1 MYCPKSPHKTYLWL
15 TKYNPMST
23 LNQFLS
29 DLWKNGQVEVMHE
42 LKAFSADE
50 LNEAQLILQKG
61 YEEDK
66 IHFPSTAPNFVAEP
80 ALWAAQYLYRAIQ
93 FILLRHLDEKA
104 LQKYLLP
111 WPAPINA
118 EAVYAA
124 DLSLRHLPTLFSF
137 AKGLSPADPLLLE
150 LKKTASTWP
159 FSGLGIAE
167 ADPAAETLLL
177 SHPALAIA
185 YTDRIIAKRLKAK
198 AQQTQIRPLIAAA
211 LGDHAHT
218 LWPNWDA

>member
-1 MYCPKSPHKTYLWL
+1 
-15 TKYNPMST
+15 MST

-29 DLWKNGQVEVMHE
+29 DLWKNGQTQVAHE
-42 LKAFSADE
+42 LKPFSVEE
-50 LNEAQLILQKG
+50 LNEAQLILQHG
-61 YEEDK
+61 YVEEQ
-66 IHFPSTAPNFVAEP
+66 IHFPGTAPTFAAEP

-93 FILLRHLDEKA
+93 FILLRHLDEKT
-104 LQKYLLP
+104 LHEHLLP
-111 WPAPINA
+111 WPAAVNA

-137 AKGLSPADPLLLE
+137 AKGLSPSDPLLLE

-159 FSGLGIAE
+159 FSGLGIVE
-167 ADPAAETLLL
+167 ADPAAEAILL

-185 YTDRIIAKRLKAK
+185 YTDRIIAKRLKTK
-198 AQQTQIRPLIAAA
+198 AQQPHIRPWIAAA
-211 LGDHAHT
+211 LGNHAHT

>member
-1 MYCPKSPHKTYLWL
+1 
-15 TKYNPMST
+15 MST

-29 DLWKNGQVEVMHE
+29 DLWKNGQVEVAHE
-42 LKAFSADE
+42 LKAFSAEE
-50 LNEAQLILQKG
+50 LTEAQMVLEHG
-61 YEEDK
+61 YREGQ
-66 IHFPSTAPNFVAEP
+66 IHFPGTAPAFAAEP
-80 ALWAAQYLYRAIQ
+80 ALWAAQYLYRSIQ
-93 FILLRHLDEKA
+93 FILLRHLDEKTM
-104 LQKYLLP
+104 QEQLLP
-111 WPAPINA
+111 WPAAVNV

-137 AKGLSPADPLLLE
+137 AKGLSPEDPLLLE

-167 ADPAAETLLL
+167 ANPDAEALLL
-177 SHPALAIA
+177 SHPDLAIA
-185 YTDRIIAKRLKAK
+185 YTDRIIAKRLKIK
-198 AQQTQIRPLIAAA
+198 AQQPQIRPLIAAA

>member
-1 MYCPKSPHKTYLWL
+1 
-15 TKYNPMST
+15 MST

-29 DLWKNGQVEVMHE
+29 DLWKDGQVEVMHE
-42 LKAFSADE
+42 LKAFSAEE
-50 LNEAQLILQKG
+50 LNEAQLVLEHG
-61 YEEDK
+61 YTQDQ
-66 IHFPSTAPNFVAEP
+66 IHFPGTAPTFAAEP

-93 FILLRHLDEKA
+93 FILLRHLDEKN
-104 LQKYLLP
+104 LQEHLLP
-111 WPAPINA
+111 WPAAVNA

-137 AKGLSPADPLLLE
+137 AKGLSPSDPLLLE

-159 FSGLGIAE
+159 FSGLGIVE
-167 ADPAAETLLL
+167 ADPAAKAMLL

-198 AQQTQIRPLIAAA
+198 AQQPQIRPWIAAA
-211 LGDHAHT
+211 LGNHAHT

>member
-1 MYCPKSPHKTYLWL
+1 
-15 TKYNPMST
+15 MST

-29 DLWKNGQVEVMHE
+29 DLWKNGQVQVAHE
-42 LKAFSADE
+42 LKAFSLEE
-50 LNEAQLILQKG
+50 LNEAQLVLELG
-61 YEEDK
+61 YREAQ
-66 IHFPSTAPNFVAEP
+66 IHFPGTAPTFAAEP

-93 FILLRHLDEKA
+93 FILLRHLDEKK
-104 LQKYLLP
+104 LQEHLLP

-124 DLSLRHLPTLFSF
+124 DLSLRHLPGLFSF
-137 AKGLSPADPLLLE
+137 AKGLSPSDPLLLE

-177 SHPALAIA
+177 AHPTLTIA
-185 YTDRIIAKRLKAK
+185 YTDRIIAKRLKTK
-198 AQQTQIRPLIAAA
+198 AQQPHIRPWIAAA

>member
-1 MYCPKSPHKTYLWL
+1 
-15 TKYNPMST
+15 MST

-29 DLWKNGQVEVMHE
+29 DLWKKGQVEVAHE
-42 LKAFSADE
+42 LKAFSAEE
-50 LNEAQLILQKG
+50 LNEAQMVLKHG
-61 YEEDK
+61 CREEQ
-66 IHFPSTAPNFVAEP
+66 IHFPGTAPTFAAEP

-93 FILLRHLDEKA
+93 FILLRHLDEKTM
-104 LQKYLLP
+104 QEHLLP
-111 WPAPINA
+111 WPAQVNA

-167 ADPAAETLLL
+167 ADPDAEAMLL
-177 SHPALAIA
+177 SHSALAIA

-198 AQQTQIRPLIAAA
+198 AQQPHIRPWIAAA

-218 LWPNWDA
+218 LWPNWDD

>member
-1 MYCPKSPHKTYLWL
+1 
-15 TKYNPMST
+15 MST

-29 DLWKNGQVEVMHE
+29 DLWKKGQVEVANE
-42 LKAFSADE
+42 LKPFSAEE
-50 LNEAQLILQKG
+50 LNEAQLILELG
-61 YEEDK
+61 YHEEQ
-66 IHFPSTAPNFVAEP
+66 IHFPGAAPAFATEP

-93 FILLRHLDEKA
+93 FILLRHLDEKTM
-104 LQKYLLP
+104 QEHLLP
-111 WPAPINA
+111 WPAQVNA

-167 ADPAAETLLL
+167 ADPDAEAMLL
-177 SHPALAIA
+177 SHSALAIA

-198 AQQTQIRPLIAAA
+198 AQQPHIRPWIAAA

-218 LWPNWDA
+218 LWPNWDD

>member
-1 MYCPKSPHKTYLWL
+1 
-15 TKYNPMST
+15 MST

-29 DLWKNGQVEVMHE
+29 DLWKNGQVEVTHE
-42 LKAFSADE
+42 FKTFSAEE
-50 LNEAQLILQKG
+50 LDEAQLILQKG
-61 YEEDK
+61 YEKAK
-66 IHFPSTAPNFVAEP
+66 IHFPGMAPAFAAEP
-80 ALWAAQYLYRAIQ
+80 ALWAAQYLYRSIQ
-93 FILLRHLDEKA
+93 FILLRHLDEKTM
-104 LQKYLLP
+104 LEHLPP
-111 WPAPINA
+111 WPVQLNA

-167 ADPAAETLLL
+167 ADPDAEALLL

-185 YTDRIIAKRLKAK
+185 YTDRIIAKRIKVK
-198 AQQTQIRPLIAAA
+198 AQQPHIRPLIAVA
-211 LGDHAHT
+211 LGDHAQT
-218 LWPNWDA
+218 LWPNWDT

>member
-1 MYCPKSPHKTYLWL
+1 
-15 TKYNPMST
+15 MST

-29 DLWKNGQVEVMHE
+29 DLWKNGQVEVDHE
-42 LKAFSADE
+42 LKTFSLEE
-50 LNEAQLILQKG
+50 LNDAQLVLQKSFG
-61 YEEDK
+61 AEQ
-66 IHFPSTAPNFVAEP
+66 IHLPGTAPIFAAEP

-93 FILLRHLDEKA
+93 FILLRHLDEKTM
-104 LQKYLLP
+104 QEHLLP
-111 WPAPINA
+111 WPAEVNA
-118 EAVYAA
+118 EAVFAA

-167 ADPAAETLLL
+167 ADTAAEALLL
-177 SHPALAIA
+177 SHTALAIA
-185 YTDRIIAKRLKAK
+185 YTDRIIAKRLKTK
-198 AQQTQIRPLIAAA
+198 AQQTHIRPLIAAA

-218 LWPNWDA
+218 LWPNWDS

>member
-1 MYCPKSPHKTYLWL
+1 
-15 TKYNPMST
+15 MST

-29 DLWKNGQVEVMHE
+29 DLWKNGQVEVANE
-42 LKAFSADE
+42 LKAFSSEE
-50 LNEAQLILQKG
+50 LNEAQLVLQKG
-61 YEEDK
+61 YEAGL
-66 IHFPSTAPNFVAEP
+66 IHFPGTAPTFAFEP

-93 FILLRHLDEKA
+93 FILLRHFDEKTM
-104 LQKYLLP
+104 QEHLLP
-111 WPAPINA
+111 WPEQVNA
-118 EAVYAA
+118 EAIYAA

-137 AKGLSPADPLLLE
+137 AKGLSPSDPLLLE
-150 LKKTASTWP
+150 LKKTANTWP
-159 FSGLGIAE
+159 FSSLGIAE
-167 ADPAAETLLL
+167 AAPDAEAILL

-198 AQQTQIRPLIAAA
+198 AQQVHIRPLIAAA

>member
-1 MYCPKSPHKTYLWL
+1 
-15 TKYNPMST
+15 MST

-29 DLWKNGQVEVMHE
+29 NLWENGQVEVAHE
-42 LKAFSADE
+42 LKTFSAEE
-50 LNEAQLILQKG
+50 LNEAQMVLKLAYQ
-61 YEEDK
+61 EAQ
-66 IHFPSTAPNFVAEP
+66 IHFPGTVPAFAAEP

-93 FILLRHLDEKA
+93 FILLRHLDEKTM
-104 LQKYLLP
+104 QEQLLP
-111 WPAPINA
+111 WPAPADA

-124 DLSLRHLPTLFSF
+124 DLSLRHLPSLFSF

-159 FSGLGIAE
+159 FSGLGIADAEPSAE
-167 ADPAAETLLL
+167 ALLL

-198 AQQTQIRPLIAAA
+198 AQQPHIRPLIAAA
-211 LGDHAHT
+211 LGNHAHN

>member
-1 MYCPKSPHKTYLWL
+1 
-15 TKYNPMST
+15 MST

-42 LKAFSADE
+42 LKAFSAEE
-50 LNEAQLILQKG
+50 LNEAQLILQRG
-61 YEEDK
+61 YAEEQ
-66 IHFPSTAPNFVAEP
+66 IHFPGTAPTFAAEP

-93 FILLRHLDEKA
+93 FILLRHLDEKK
-104 LQKYLLP
+104 LQEHLLP

-124 DLSLRHLPTLFSF
+124 DLSLRHLSTLFSF
-137 AKGLSPADPLLLE
+137 AKGLSPSDPLLLE

-159 FSGLGIAE
+159 FSGLGIVE
-167 ADPAAETLLL
+167 ADPAAEAMLL

-198 AQQTQIRPLIAAA
+198 AQQAHIRPWIAAA

>member
-1 MYCPKSPHKTYLWL
+1 
-15 TKYNPMST
+15 MST

-29 DLWKNGQVEVMHE
+29 DLWKNGQVEVAHE
-42 LKAFSADE
+42 LKAFSAEE
-50 LNEAQLILQKG
+50 LNEALLVLQKS
-61 YEEDK
+61 YRADQ
-66 IHFPSTAPNFVAEP
+66 IHLPGTVPTFAAEP

-93 FILLRHLDEKA
+93 FILLRHLDEKTM
-104 LQKYLLP
+104 QEHLLP
-111 WPAPINA
+111 WPAEVNA

-124 DLSLRHLPTLFSF
+124 DLSLRHLPNLFSF

-150 LKKTASTWP
+150 LKKTASNWP

-167 ADPAAETLLL
+167 AAPEAESLLL

-198 AQQTQIRPLIAAA
+198 AQEPHIRPLIAAA

>member
-1 MYCPKSPHKTYLWL
+1 
-15 TKYNPMST
+15 MST

-29 DLWKNGQVEVMHE
+29 DLWKNGQVEVAHE
-42 LKAFSADE
+42 LKVFSKEE
-50 LNEAQLILQKG
+50 LNEAQLVLQNG
-61 YEEDK
+61 YKTDQ
-66 IHFPSTAPNFVAEP
+66 IHFPGTAPTFAAEP

-93 FILLRHLDEKA
+93 FILLRHLDEKTM
-104 LQKYLLP
+104 QEHLLP

-167 ADPAAETLLL
+167 ANPDAEALLL
-177 SHPALAIA
+177 SHPTLAIA

-198 AQQTQIRPLIAAA
+198 AQQAQIRPWIAAA
-211 LGDHAHT
+211 LGDHAQT

>member
-1 MYCPKSPHKTYLWL
+1 
-15 TKYNPMST
+15 MST

-29 DLWKNGQVEVMHE
+29 DLWKNGRVEVAHE
-42 LKAFSADE
+42 LKAFSVEE
-50 LNEAQLILQKG
+50 LNDAHLILQKG
-61 YEEDK
+61 YEAEQ
-66 IHFPSTAPNFVAEP
+66 IHFPGTTPTFAAES

-93 FILLRHLDEKA
+93 FILLRHLDEKTM
-104 LQKYLLP
+104 QEHLLP
-111 WPAPINA
+111 WPEPVNS
-118 EAVYAA
+118 EAVFAA

-137 AKGLSPADPLLLE
+137 AKGLSPSDPLLLE

-167 ADPAAETLLL
+167 ADPAAEALLL

-198 AQQTQIRPLIAAA
+198 AKQPHIRPLIAAA
-211 LGDHAHT
+211 LGDYART

>member
-1 MYCPKSPHKTYLWL
+1 
-15 TKYNPMST
+15 MST

-29 DLWKNGQVEVMHE
+29 DLWKNGQVEVAYE
-42 LKAFSADE
+42 LKAFSVEE
-50 LNEAQLILQKG
+50 LNEAQLVLQRG
-61 YEEDK
+61 YAEEQ
-66 IHFPSTAPNFVAEP
+66 IHFPGTTPSFAAEP

-93 FILLRHLDEKA
+93 FILLRHLDEKI
-104 LQKYLLP
+104 LQEHLVP
-111 WPAPINA
+111 WPAPIKA

-159 FSGLGIAE
+159 FSGLGITE
-167 ADPAAETLLL
+167 ADPAAEALLL

-185 YTDRIIAKRLKAK
+185 YTDRIIAKRLQAK
-198 AQQTQIRPLIAAA
+198 AQQTHIRPLIAAA

>member
-1 MYCPKSPHKTYLWL
+1 
-15 TKYNPMST
+15 MST

-29 DLWKNGQVEVMHE
+29 NLWKNGQVEVAHE
-42 LKAFSADE
+42 LKAFSVEE
-50 LNEAQLILQKG
+50 LNEAQMVLELG
-61 YEEDK
+61 YREAQ
-66 IHFPSTAPNFVAEP
+66 IHFPGTAPPFAVEP
-80 ALWAAQYLYRAIQ
+80 ALWAAQYLYRSIQ
-93 FILLRHLDEKA
+93 FILLRHLDEKTM
-104 LQKYLLP
+104 QEYLLP
-111 WPAPINA
+111 WPVAVNA
-118 EAVYAA
+118 EAMYAA
-124 DLSLRHLPTLFSF
+124 DLSLRHLPSLFSF

-150 LKKTASTWP
+150 LKKTASNWP

-167 ADPAAETLLL
+167 ADPVAEALLL

-211 LGDHAHT
+211 LGDHAQT